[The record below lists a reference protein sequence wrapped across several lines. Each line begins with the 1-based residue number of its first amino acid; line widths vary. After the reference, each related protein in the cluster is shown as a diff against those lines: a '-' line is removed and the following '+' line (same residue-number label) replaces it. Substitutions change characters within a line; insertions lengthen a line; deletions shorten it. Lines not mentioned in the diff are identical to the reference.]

1 MTAPWSGELHPGPSA
16 ACPRLHSPTGRT
28 LVLRKGRPLS
38 KRGPG
43 SSGGRAVTAGSGG
56 RMVLGGAG
64 EGGAARQREAGRGC
78 SGVPLPQG
86 PRQPPRGWRLRLM
99 TPGEQ
104 GGAAAGH
111 GPPTPAAPAPAP
123 DPVSALRCFAV
134 PGTGGPFCHDG
145 AGGTRQPRAT
155 LGPRG
160 LQDMPGTALPGPGP
174 WMDSRKPGPADCPG
188 GTDVAS
194 APGGP
199 ASRPSSGRGLSGSH
213 QAPRREGPVAIR
225 SPVPGPRQPQAS
237 VGLPHRGQPQT

>member
-1 MTAPWSGELHPGPSA
+1 M
-16 ACPRLHSPTGRT
+16 
-28 LVLRKGRPLS
+28 LRKGRPLS

-123 DPVSALRCFAV
+123 DPVSVLRCFAV

-194 APGGP
+194 APGRPQAG
-199 ASRPSSGRGLSGSH
+199 AS
-213 QAPRREGPVAIR
+213 QAPTRPPGERVPWQSAAP
-225 SPVPGPRQPQAS
+225 SPARVSPRPPWACHTEVSRKPRTGWPRPGILRHTRP
-237 VGLPHRGQPQT
+237 

>member
-1 MTAPWSGELHPGPSA
+1 M
-16 ACPRLHSPTGRT
+16 
-28 LVLRKGRPLS
+28 LRKGRPLS

-99 TPGEQ
+99 TPGESRVVRLQ
-104 GGAAAGH
+104 GAAR
-111 GPPTPAAPAPAP
+111 PPAAPAPAP
-123 DPVSALRCFAV
+123 DPVSVLRCFAV

-155 LGPRG
+155 LGPWVAGHARHSVSRARPLDG
-160 LQDMPGTALPGPGP
+160 QQETGPRRLPG
-174 WMDSRKPGPADCPG
+174 WDRL
-188 GTDVAS
+188 AS

-199 ASRPSSGRGLSGSH
+199 ASPPSSAWGLSGSH
-213 QAPRREGPVAIR
+213 QAPRREGPMAIH
-225 SPVPGPRQPQAS
+225 SPVPGPC
-237 VGLPHRGQPQT
+237 

>member
-1 MTAPWSGELHPGPSA
+1 M
-16 ACPRLHSPTGRT
+16 
-28 LVLRKGRPLS
+28 LRKGRPLS

-56 RMVLGGAG
+56 RMVLGGG
-64 EGGAARQREAGRGC
+64 RRRRGC
-78 SGVPLPQG
+78 PSAGGRTRLLGCPSA
-86 PRQPPRGWRLRLM
+86 PRSPAAPTGMAAPAHDTWR
-99 TPGEQ
+99 EQ

-123 DPVSALRCFAV
+123 DPVSVLRCFAV